1 MTTRIPTVTA
11 LVLAAVAP
19 TASADT
25 PTEPARPRVAV
36 AAADPQAP
44 TPTELALL
52 LAPVAETPAPSTST
66 PVRRTP
72 RFALAAGPYTTTRA
86 LAFAVAETTPV
97 DELPETPPESTLVG
111 ARIEVAIFPAGGA
124 DRRGRLV
131 GPGVTASYRHS
142 VGGSAG
148 YDDLDAEESWDLPV
162 IDAGWSLGLRYRQPL
177 GPALV
182 EVGLS
187 HDSASRRVDERPD
200 WLELPDAEYRSVAGS
215 LRLELSLRPGAVI
228 ALGGSYHHVLD
239 AGELMAVDGY
249 GAGTITERRPRAARR
264 RLARQLG
271 GHLGR
276 QREPAQRLEVLGALG
291 LGARGRHPARRGHQA
306 ARLVEVGRPARSR
319 ARWRGATG
327 TPSARCGR

>member
-11 LVLAAVAP
+11 LVLAAATPAAV
-19 TASADT
+19 ADT

-36 AAADPQAP
+36 AAADPAAP
-44 TPTELALL
+44 TPTELAIL
-52 LAPVAETPAPSTST
+52 LAPVAETPAPTAT
-66 PVRRTP
+66 PPGRRTP
-72 RFALAAGPYTTTRA
+72 RFQVTAGPYTTTRA

-111 ARIEVAIFPAGGA
+111 ARVEVAIFPAGGA

-142 VGGSAG
+142 VGGTAG
-148 YDDLDAEESWDLPV
+148 YDDLEAEESWDLPV

-215 LRLELSLRPGAVI
+215 LRLELSVRPGAVI

-249 GAGTITERRPRAARR
+249 GAGTISAYGAEAGVDVA
-264 RLARQLG
+264 LAGPLFASG
-271 GHLGR
+271 GLALHQVAIEFAGDGALSIPAGEELADVYGATDRTVSAHL
-276 QREPAQRLEVLGALG
+276 ALG
-291 LGARGRHPARRGHQA
+291 LRY
-306 ARLVEVGRPARSR
+306 
-319 ARWRGATG
+319 
-327 TPSARCGR
+327 

>member
-124 DRRGRLV
+124 SSARDPMPARAACRRRADRVRGSPREPARWRPPRRRV
-131 GPGVTASYRHS
+131 AVDHRVHVPG
-142 VGGSAG
+142 G
-148 YDDLDAEESWDLPV
+148 DAEEQAGPPQGGEGRCRPPIGLGD
-162 IDAGWSLGLRYRQPL
+162 DADTKALGLQQASDDRHAEARVVDVGVARHQHHV
-177 GPALV
+177 AL
-182 EVGLS
+182 
-187 HDSASRRVDERPD
+187 
-200 WLELPDAEYRSVAGS
+200 LPPEGIH
-215 LRLELSLRPGAVI
+215 LRPGRRQKR
-228 ALGGSYHHVLD
+228 
-239 AGELMAVDGY
+239 
-249 GAGTITERRPRAARR
+249 RRP
-264 RLARQLG
+264 
-271 GHLGR
+271 
-276 QREPAQRLEVLGALG
+276 
-291 LGARGRHPARRGHQA
+291 
-306 ARLVEVGRPARSR
+306 
-319 ARWRGATG
+319 
-327 TPSARCGR
+327 